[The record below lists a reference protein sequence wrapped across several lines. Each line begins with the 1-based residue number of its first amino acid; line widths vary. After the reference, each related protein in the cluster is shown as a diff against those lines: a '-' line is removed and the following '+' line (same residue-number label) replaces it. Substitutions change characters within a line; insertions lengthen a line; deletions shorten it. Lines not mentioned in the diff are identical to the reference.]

1 MRLRVLPVLVAVPL
15 LVTACG
21 DDDSVRVLDEA
32 SLEGPDGIAKILVND
47 YKIEEVTLVDC
58 PTNPVVGEGNEFECT
73 VEVDGD
79 GPRKLI
85 VPVTITDDDGTYQV
99 GLPEEPK

>member
-1 MRLRVLPVLVAVPL
+1 MRLRMLPMLVAVPL
-15 LVTACG
+15 LVAACG

-32 SLEGPDGIAKILVND
+32 SLEGPDGIEKILVND
-47 YKIEEVTLVDC
+47 YKIEEIQRIDC
-58 PTNPVVGEGNEFECT
+58 PTNPVVAEGNEFECT
-73 VEVDGD
+73 VDVDGD
-79 GPRKLI
+79 GPRKLT